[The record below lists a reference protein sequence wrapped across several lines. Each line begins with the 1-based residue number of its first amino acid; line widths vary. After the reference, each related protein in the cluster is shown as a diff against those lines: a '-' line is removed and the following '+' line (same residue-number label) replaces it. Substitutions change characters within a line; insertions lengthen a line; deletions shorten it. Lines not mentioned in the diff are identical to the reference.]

1 MVSRLADRT
10 RSQNF
15 ILILSLGF
23 LNALTPFS
31 IDMYLPSFPEIAR
44 DLNVS
49 ISQVT
54 LSVSTYFIGFALGQ
68 IFYGPFLDRFG
79 RKPPIFFGLSLYIL
93 STFGCLTAHSLTQ
106 LLLFR
111 FLSALGGSAAS
122 VGATSMVR
130 DYFPAEMSARIFSYL
145 MLVLSASPLLA
156 PTFGSWV
163 VAAVG
168 WRMIFAILA
177 GFGLVNLLL
186 VAFVLPYV
194 YEPDESL
201 KLRLKPIA
209 KGFWSILKNRQFF
222 TYVLAGSFSF
232 AGLFV
237 FVGSSPAIFMD
248 GYHVSAKAYGGIFAL
263 LAGGMIGGG
272 QLNLWL
278 ARRFDDRTIF
288 RVALWAEGVFASA
301 FLLASLLTD
310 LDLTTTI
317 GFLFLVLLGSGITYP
332 NAVALGLAP
341 FSKNVGSASSL
352 LGFLQ
357 LGVGALA
364 SAGTGL
370 VNAKAGLATAAVMC
384 FSTIIALLILLL
396 TAPRRVVK
404 PSHETPL
411 THV

>member
-1 MVSRLADRT
+1 MVSRLT
-10 RSQNF
+10 ERSRRQNL
-15 ILILSLGF
+15 ILILTLGF

-49 ISQVT
+49 ISLMT

-79 RKPPIFFGLSLYIL
+79 RKPPIYFGLTLYVV
-93 STFGCLTAHSLTQ
+93 STFGCMTAHTLDQ
-106 LLLFR
+106 HLLFR

-122 VGATSMVR
+122 VGAMSMVR

-156 PTFGSWV
+156 PTVGSWV
-163 VAAVG
+163 VAWMG

-177 GFGLVNLLL
+177 SFCVLNLSL
-186 VAFVLPYV
+186 VAFVLPHGYDADPNV
-194 YEPDESL
+194 H
-201 KLRLKPIA
+201 LRLKPIV
-209 KGFWSILKNRQFF
+209 KNFWEIFKNKQFF
-222 TYVLAGSFSF
+222 TYVIAGSFSF

-248 GYHVSAKAYGGIFAL
+248 GYHVNSQVYGGIFAL
-263 LAGGMIGGG
+263 LAGAMIAGG

-278 ARRFDDRTIF
+278 AKRFDDRTLF
-288 RVALWAEGVFASA
+288 RYALWVETIFGIG
-301 FLLASLLTD
+301 FLATSLLTEID
-310 LDLTTTI
+310 LVTTI
-317 GFLFLVLLGSGITYP
+317 GFLLVILLGAGIAYP

-370 VNAKAGLATAAVMC
+370 LNAKGGLPTAAVIC
-384 FSTIIALLILLL
+384 SSTIIALLVLLL
-396 TAPRRVVK
+396 TSPKRVVQ